1 MTNFKDKA
9 NIFNNFFGK
18 QCQPIPNNSILPSIR
33 TSKTSN
39 RLGTVDIDSMR
50 IPELIQCLNSNKAR
64 GHNDI
69 SIRLLKLCGLSIIKP
84 LSLLFSNCLR
94 DGAFTNDWKKA
105 NVIPGHKKGNKQV
118 VINYR
123 SASLS

>member
-18 QCQPIPNNSILPSIR
+18 QCQPIPNNSTLPSIW
-33 TSKTSN
+33 TSKISN
-39 RLGTVDIDSMR
+39 RLGTVDIDSMK
-50 IPELIQCLNSNKAR
+50 IPKLIQCLNSNKAR

-94 DGAFTNDWKKA
+94 DGTFTKVLLLKSFTK
-105 NVIPGHKKGNKQV
+105 VLLLFQTLFQGIKREINK
-118 VINYR
+118 
-123 SASLS
+123 